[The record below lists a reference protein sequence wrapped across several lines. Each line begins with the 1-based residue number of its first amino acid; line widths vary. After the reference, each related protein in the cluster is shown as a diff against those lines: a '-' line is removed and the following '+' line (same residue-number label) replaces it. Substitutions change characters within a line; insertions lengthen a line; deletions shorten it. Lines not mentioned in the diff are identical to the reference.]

1 MSILSVDNISPIGSG
16 TSVTVNSAATLVVNN
31 VNSSGVT
38 TLGSGGSGRADLQYA
53 GATKLQTTGVG
64 IAVDGKT
71 DTNYLDVNIM
81 ANVMKME
88 VTGISTFAAGVNVSG
103 GQIDVGSN
111 IKLGNAGVV
120 TATTFSG
127 SGASLTNLPAGQLTG
142 TVADARITTLT
153 ASKLTGALP
162 AIDGSNLTGISAGG
176 SGDYVH
182 ISTTNIS
189 SATASVE
196 ITLPTGYDRFEFM
209 FDFYSSGRAH
219 VYMQFSENNGSSY
232 LTNAYVVTS
241 QNNSYQHSLTWTS
254 STYSGAVMPD
264 RSVYS
269 VGSVRIFRASQTSNT
284 RFISFSSGFDGGSFN
299 GTIQSAGG
307 MSTAQTARINKVKF
321 LASGSY
327 TFDSGKIA
335 LYGIKDT

>member
-1 MSILSVDNISPIGSG
+1 MSTLSVDNISPIGSG

-31 VNSSGVT
+31 ANSS
-38 TLGSGGSGRADLQYA
+38 
-53 GATKLQTTGVG
+53 
-64 IAVDGKT
+64 
-71 DTNYLDVNIM
+71 
-81 ANVMKME
+81 
-88 VTGISTFAAGVNVSG
+88 
-103 GQIDVGSN
+103 
-111 IKLGNAGVV
+111 GVV

-176 SGDYVH
+176 GDYVH

-232 LTNAYVVTS
+232 LTNAYKING
-241 QNNSYQHSLTWTS
+241 QNASYGYSLTWTS
-254 STYSGAVMPD
+254 NAYSGVINAD
-264 RSVYS
+264 RAVYS
-269 VGSVRIFRASQTSNT
+269 VGSIKIFRASQTSGT
-284 RFISFSSGFDGGSFN
+284 RYISFTSGYDGASYGVS
-299 GTIQSAGG
+299 IQEAAG

-321 LASGSY
+321 RASGSY

-335 LYGIKDT
+335 LYGIKDS

>member
-16 TSVTVNSAATLVVNN
+16 TSVTVNSAATLVLTNA
-31 VNSSGVT
+31 NST
-38 TLGSGGSGRADLQYA
+38 
-53 GATKLQTTGVG
+53 
-64 IAVDGKT
+64 
-71 DTNYLDVNIM
+71 
-81 ANVMKME
+81 
-88 VTGISTFAAGVNVSG
+88 
-103 GQIDVGSN
+103 
-111 IKLGNAGVV
+111 GVV

-182 ISTTNIS
+182 ISTTNI
-189 SATASVE
+189 
-196 ITLPTGYDRFEFM
+196 I
-209 FDFYSSGRAH
+209 
-219 VYMQFSENNGSSY
+219 
-232 LTNAYVVTS
+232 
-241 QNNSYQHSLTWTS
+241 
-254 STYSGAVMPD
+254 
-264 RSVYS
+264 
-269 VGSVRIFRASQTSNT
+269 RASQTSAT
-284 RFISFSSGFDGGSFN
+284 RFISFCSGFDGGSYT

-335 LYGIKDT
+335 LYGIKDS